1 MVSPNLFNNYSEIM
15 LCSICG
21 YDGVKVNGQN
31 INNLRYTDD
40 TVLIADSQKQLHR
53 ILDILI
59 EESEKK
65 GLELNVTEF
74 N

>member
-59 EESEKK
+59 EESEEK